1 MILAKMSG
9 DWRQDADDCGVSGL
23 YCVPGDL
30 ATVSTALLISS
41 PGQQPR
47 LWRPGLTSSH
57 SVVTTRLGHCDQL
70 ETEL

>member
-1 MILAKMSG
+1 MLMTVV
-9 DWRQDADDCGVSGL
+9 GVSRL

-41 PGQQPR
+41 PGQQPH
-47 LWRPGLTSSH
+47 LWRPGLTSSL